1 VTDVHAGRPAPT
13 GSSGGL
19 PVLFR
24 TVDYH
29 TAGEPF
35 RIVVSGV
42 AAPPGATVA
51 DRRQAAMTGLDGGAA
66 DRARVVL
73 CSEPRGHA
81 DMYGGFVVPPSPDA
95 AASGCRLGVLFW
107 HKDGFSTACGH
118 GTIALA
124 TWAVDEGIVPAPD
137 DGTVEFGIEV
147 PSGPVTV
154 VVRRADGRCTDVAFT
169 NVPAWVSA
177 ERFAVPTSAGPVDVA
192 VSFGGAFYASV
203 RAADL
208 GARVAPPDLT
218 RVVALGREITAFF
231 ATDDGARRLVT
242 HPDDDRLSGLYGT
255 IWFEDVAPGPRPDPA
270 SVHQRNVT
278 VFADGEVDRSPC
290 GSGTSARLAL
300 LRRDHPDLDRG
311 ARLVHE
317 GIVGARFEAWVDEVL
332 PSVAGRPQGVVTT
345 VRGVAHRTGEH
356 AFVLDPHD
364 EIGEGFTLR

>member
-1 VTDVHAGRPAPT
+1 VSAA
-13 GSSGGL
+13 L
-19 PVLFR
+19 PVLYR

-35 RIVVSGV
+35 RIVTAGV
-42 AAPPGATVA
+42 AAPPGDTVA
-51 DRRQAAMTGLDGGAA
+51 DRRQAAMSGLDGGAA
-66 DRARVVL
+66 ERARVVL

-81 DMYGGFVVPPSPDA
+81 DMYGGFVALPSDA
-95 AASGCRLGVLFW
+95 AAAQGCRLGVLFW

-124 TWAVDEGIVPAPD
+124 TWAVDEGLVAAPA

-147 PSGPVTV
+147 PSGPVRV
-154 VVRRADGRCTDVAFT
+154 AVRREGGRCVDVAFT

-177 ERFAVPTSAGPVDVA
+177 PRLTVPTSAGPVDVA

-203 RAADL
+203 RAGDL
-208 GARVAPPDLT
+208 GARVSPSDLP
-218 RVVALGREITAFF
+218 RIVALAREIKAFF
-231 ATDDGARRLVT
+231 AADPGPRAAVT

-255 IWFEDVAPGPRPDPA
+255 IWFEDVVAPGAQLDPPL
-270 SVHQRNVT
+270 VHQRNVT

-290 GSGTSARLAL
+290 GSGTSARLAV
-300 LRRDHPDLDRG
+300 LRREHRWFGPDAMLWHD
-311 ARLVHE
+311 
-317 GIVGARFEAWVDEVL
+317 GIAGGRFRAWIAEVL
-332 PSVAGRPQGVVTT
+332 PAGAGRPEGVVTT
-345 VRGVAHRTGEH
+345 VTGAAFRTGEH